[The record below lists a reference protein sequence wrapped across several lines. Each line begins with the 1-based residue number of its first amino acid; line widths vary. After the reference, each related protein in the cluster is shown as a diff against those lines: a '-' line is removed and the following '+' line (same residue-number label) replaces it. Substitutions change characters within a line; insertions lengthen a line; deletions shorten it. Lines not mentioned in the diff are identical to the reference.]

1 MMIGKQIQRIIS
13 GFMCLVLTLSVFI
26 SPAHA
31 WDSSAG
37 GDGDFGTVGSGNWL
51 EEMQGILFF
60 CNAGQGNRHST
71 E

>member
-31 WDSSAG
+31 WDSPEQKEEWIQKVEDAG
-37 GDGDFGTVGSGNWL
+37 GYYNG
-51 EEMQGILFF
+51 
-60 CNAGQGNRHST
+60 AGGVYLP
-71 E
+71 